1 MKTFLLLVL
10 LSLPFKPVFAQLNMT
25 HHLGVNFSA
34 LNRGQKLPLYTCIAY
49 SPRLNFKLIN
59 QTSISLSAP
68 VLIGGNLF
76 NGIFGRYFNTN
87 DDSWLIDLPLLLEF
101 GLGHLANRNDEANI
115 GLFAGAGGCYTM
127 LTSFYRYTGYQINA
141 GLRFSGNSGSQE
153 LRFSYGGGIGNYS
166 AFTKLGVSFLYT
178 VE

>member
-10 LSLPFKPVFAQLNMT
+10 LSFQFRPASAQLNMT
-25 HHLGVNFSA
+25 HHLGINFSA
-34 LNRGQKLPLYTCIAY
+34 LSRGQYLPLYSCIAY
-49 SPRLNFKLIN
+49 SPRLNFKLVN
-59 QTSISLSAP
+59 QTSLSLSAP
-68 VLIGGNLF
+68 VLLGGNLF
-76 NGIFGRYFNTN
+76 SNLFPRLSNTN
-87 DDSWLIDLPLLLEF
+87 DDNFLIDLPLLLEF

-115 GLFAGAGGCYTM
+115 GLFAGAGGCYTI
-127 LTSFYRYTGYQINA
+127 LTSYYRYTGYQFNA

-166 AFTKLGVSFLYT
+166 AYSKLGVSFLYY